1 MYSAKRSAW
10 ALFVLGLL
18 VPSLLMAAEPT
29 KSRKAKG
36 AKSPEAATPT
46 APTESV
52 ELFKAIDAQQLS
64 VQIVPNN
71 AEVAHIFVT
80 NLTKKPLAVQLPT
93 VFAAKPVLA
102 QFQVPGGG
110 QQGNQNGSTGFLQN
124 GGQTPQI
131 LAGTRGQISGAG
143 SNIGG
148 GPFNVPPGK
157 VVDVRVPVMCLQ
169 YGNPDPRPDIP
180 YQLVTLDSVLKKP
193 ELTMMLEEFAAG
205 EFDQPVAQLA
215 AWHFSNG
222 LDLNALANTG
232 YAPARLGEVSR
243 VIQYIREK
251 VKAGP
256 ATDPSTSTTSSR
268 ATVVTETPSTDK

>member
-1 MYSAKRSAW
+1 MFSAKRSAW
-10 ALFVLGLL
+10 VWFLLAIL

-36 AKSPEAATPT
+36 TKPAEVAAPA
-46 APTESV
+46 APPESV
-52 ELFKAIDAQQLS
+52 ELFKAIDAQQVS

-102 QFQVPGGG
+102 QFQVPGGQ
-110 QQGNQNGSTGFLQN
+110 QQGNQNNTGFLQN
-124 GGQTPQI
+124 NGQTPQI
-131 LAGTRGQISGAG
+131 
-143 SNIGG
+143 IGG
-148 GPFNVPPGK
+148 PKGIGRNNPGNGPFNVPPGK
-157 VVDVRVPVMCLQ
+157 VVDVRVPVVCLQ

-180 YQLVTLDSVLKKP
+180 YQLVTLDSVLKNP
-193 ELTMMLEEFAAG
+193 ELKMMLEEFG
-205 EFDQPVAQLA
+205 EGKFDQPVAQLA

-251 VKAGP
+251 VKADSVTETKT
-256 ATDPSTSTTSSR
+256 ATTSSR
-268 ATVVTETPSTDK
+268 ATVVPETPGISK

>member
-1 MYSAKRSAW
+1 MFSAKHRLWAW
-10 ALFVLGLL
+10 FLLGLL
-18 VPSLLMAAEPT
+18 IPSLLVAAEPS
-29 KSRKAKG
+29 KSRKVKG
-36 AKSPEAATPT
+36 AKRAGGISHRAGRECRALQGDRP
-46 APTESV
+46 
-52 ELFKAIDAQQLS
+52 QQLA

-102 QFQVPGGG
+102 QFQIPGGGG
-110 QQGNQNGSTGFLQN
+110 QQGNQNNTGFLQN

-131 LAGTRGQISGAG
+131 LAGTRGQMSGGG

-180 YQLVTLDSVLKKP
+180 YQLVTLDSVLQKP
-193 ELTMMLEEFAAG
+193 ELKMMLEEFAAG
-205 EFDQPVAQLA
+205 KFDQPVAQLA

-222 LDLNALANTG
+222 LDMNALAQTG
-232 YAPARLGEVSR
+232 YAPGRWAKWL
-243 VIQYIREK
+243 
-251 VKAGP
+251 A
-256 ATDPSTSTTSSR
+256 
-268 ATVVTETPSTDK
+268 